1 MPSLVTASLVK
12 VAENNNSFT
21 SKTSG
26 VVVESIAIYSSVL
39 FGSNERITIIA
50 FLNCGNT
57 SSSRAS

>member
-26 VVVESIAIYSSVL
+26 VVVESAAISSSVL
-39 FGSNERITIIA
+39 FGSKERITIIA
-50 FLNCGNT
+50 FLNCGKT
-57 SSSRAS
+57 SP